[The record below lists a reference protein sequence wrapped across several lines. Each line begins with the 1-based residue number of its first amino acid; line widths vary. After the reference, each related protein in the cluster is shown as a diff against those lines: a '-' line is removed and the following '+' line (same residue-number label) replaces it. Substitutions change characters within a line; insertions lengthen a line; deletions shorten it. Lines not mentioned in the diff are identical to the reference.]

1 MSPTPNVRRPD
12 EASPSSKEA
21 RVLSTAITYLF
32 VPASRPDRYV
42 KALSAGADRVIID
55 LEDAVAIEDKESSLE
70 HLTSALETGL
80 SAPVHV
86 RVNAAQSEWFE
97 RDLAAISSLSET
109 VLTGLSGVVVPKVE
123 DPASLS
129 RVRELLGERIEVVAL
144 IESALGLSRARVIAT
159 SPALSR
165 FAVGAV
171 DLSFDLDAEVM
182 SATIDFAYSAL
193 VVESRLAELP
203 APIASPPLSI
213 DDPAGTATDAK
224 RLRSLGL
231 TAQLCIHP
239 SQVAPI
245 QAGFLP
251 SDDQLEWAQNVVSST
266 GGAARVDGQMV
277 DKPVRDRAERM
288 LAQRGR

>member
-1 MSPTPNVRRPD
+1 
-12 EASPSSKEA
+12 
-21 RVLSTAITYLF
+21 VLSTAITYLF
-32 VPASRPDRYV
+32 VPASRPDRYD

-55 LEDAVAIEDKESSLE
+55 LEDAVAIEDKETSLG
-70 HLTSALETGL
+70 HLTAALEAGL

-86 RVNAAQSEWFE
+86 RINAAQTEWFE
-97 RDLAAISSLSET
+97 RDLAALSSLSRT
-109 VLTGLSGVVVPKVE
+109 AQIGLSGVVVPKVE

-129 RVRELLGERIEVVAL
+129 RVRELLGEGIEVVAL
-144 IESALGLSRARVIAT
+144 IESAVGLSRAHVIAN
-159 SPALSR
+159 SPALTR
-165 FAVGAV
+165 FALGAV
-171 DLSFDLDAEVM
+171 DLSFDLDAEVR

-193 VVESRLAELP
+193 VVESRLAGLP

-213 DDPAGTATDAK
+213 NDPAGTAIDAK

-231 TAQLCIHP
+231 TGQLCIHP

-245 QAGFLP
+245 QTGFLP
-251 SDDQLEWAQNVVSST
+251 SDEQLEWAQNVVTST
-266 GGAARVDGQMV
+266 GGAAQVDGQMV